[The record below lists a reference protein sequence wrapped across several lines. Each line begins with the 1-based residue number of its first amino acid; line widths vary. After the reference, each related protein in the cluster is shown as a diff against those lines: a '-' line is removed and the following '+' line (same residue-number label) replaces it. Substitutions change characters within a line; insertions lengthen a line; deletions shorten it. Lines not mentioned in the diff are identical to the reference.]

1 MKNSQTFLS
10 MYLSHISSSSFLRAL
25 LYLADSASTG
35 PRIKQIFL
43 IFSLKGLRC
52 FSTAGSCKDLITRI
66 RISFFKGF
74 FDYRPDRGFWQ
85 GALKVSLPQKPLW
98 KSLMRFS
105 FSGRLA
111 FACAMH
117 SRAIKS
123 VSQRALH
130 TLKILEPFSLFFV
143 CLIFAPSLNHRGNI
157 WDCFS
162 SLNPTKELF
171 SCRF

>member
-1 MKNSQTFLS
+1 MKFYQGFVLINLPRFFSKSSLLFCSSQSPAMETTSKKTFKA
-10 MYLSHISSSSFLRAL
+10 F
-25 LYLADSASTG
+25 
-35 PRIKQIFL
+35 
-43 IFSLKGLRC
+43 LKGLRC
-52 FSTAGSCKDLITRI
+52 FSTAGLCKDLITRI
-66 RISFFKGF
+66 VISFLKGF

-85 GALKVSLPQKPLW
+85 GALKVSSPQKPLW

-130 TLKILEPFSLFFV
+130 TLKTLEPFSLFFV
-143 CLIFAPSLNHRGNI
+143 CLIFAPPLAEGANI
-157 WDCFS
+157 RDYFS
-162 SLNPTKELF
+162 CLNPNKELF
-171 SCRF
+171 